1 MSVYQNLVVFLV
13 GLLLAVAVSF
23 LMSFPVF
30 LLWNGCLV
38 DAINGVREVTW
49 LQAWGLML
57 LCAMLFGT
65 SMSATSKS

>member
-1 MSVYQNLVVFLV
+1 MSVHQNLVVFLI
-13 GLLLAVAVSF
+13 GLLLAVGVSF

-57 LCAMLFGT
+57 LCAMLFNT
-65 SMSATSKS
+65 STSATSKS